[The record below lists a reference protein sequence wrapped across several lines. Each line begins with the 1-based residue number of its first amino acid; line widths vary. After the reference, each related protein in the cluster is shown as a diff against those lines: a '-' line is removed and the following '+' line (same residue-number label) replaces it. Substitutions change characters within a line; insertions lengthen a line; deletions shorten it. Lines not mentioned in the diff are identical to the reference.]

1 MSVKHAVLGLVCERP
16 GYGYQLDAR
25 FKERIGSW
33 RHSKTAVF
41 PALLRLAGDG
51 AVQPRDSRTTSRQ
64 PRIWYEAT
72 EQGRAEFKSWVRK
85 SPTLMPLRDEMY
97 IKIALAE
104 YEDLQHLI
112 EQTREQQQ
120 LCLDRIGN
128 LTGAGVDPER
138 LSDPNVPW
146 HLIGHAWLE
155 RTEVK
160 QLSTQ
165 LEALQ
170 EARSLMK
177 DALRRRERAR

>member
-41 PALLRLAGDG
+41 PALLRLAGEG
-51 AVQPRDSRTTSRQ
+51 AVQPRQPLVTVRQ

-85 SPTLMPLRDEMY
+85 PPTLMPLRDEMY
-97 IKIALAE
+97 IKIALAG

-120 LCLDRIGN
+120 LCLDRIGS
-128 LTGAGVDPER
+128 LTGAGADPDQ
-138 LSDPNVPW
+138 LAAPDVPW
-146 HLIGHAWLE
+146 HVIGHAWLE

-160 QLSTQ
+160 QLSAQ

-170 EARSLMK
+170 EARALMK
-177 DALRRRERAR
+177 DALRRRARAR